1 MAYQYAN
8 PEHTVILVDGKMSV
22 PVDPLNREYRK
33 IPRNAVI
40 SAYQAPAPAAPTVR
54 ELRTA
59 ALDALLEKEAAAVD
73 APKALKDY
81 AAAKA

>member
-8 PEHTVILVDGKMSV
+8 EERTIIIVDGKVSV
-22 PVDPLNREYRK
+22 PVNPLNREYRK
-33 IPRNAVI
+33 IPRDAVI
-40 SAYQAPAPAAPTVR
+40 AAYQPPAPAAPSLA

-59 ALDALLEKEAAAVD
+59 ALNALLDAEAAKPT